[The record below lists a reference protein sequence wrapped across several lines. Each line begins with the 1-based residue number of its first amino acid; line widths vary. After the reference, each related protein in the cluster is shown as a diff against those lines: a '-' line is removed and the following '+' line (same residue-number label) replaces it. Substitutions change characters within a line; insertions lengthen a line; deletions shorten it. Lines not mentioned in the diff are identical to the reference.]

1 MSYIEPTY
9 SYPLV
14 AVSIAVAILASYV
27 SFELA
32 HVAWRQQKQDRIN
45 KWLVMSSM
53 ALGLGIWTMHFI
65 GMFAFKLPI
74 PIYYVGLDTAMSLL
88 IAITACF
95 LGFLT
100 VHDNYHNVW
109 FAILGGL
116 IMGVGIVGMHYT
128 GMHAMRLEA
137 DIHYDTPLVALS
149 GLIAV
154 IISSVALWMITTMK
168 AGTINKTV
176 SKQILVAC
184 IMGLSISSMHYTG
197 MSAVNLTLNDNA
209 LQDIDG
215 LMIKSD
221 FMVAT
226 LAVAAIL
233 LILFPMCLVGY
244 ENRFS
249 ERLMSELG
257 LLRVNEARLRTL
269 IENAPD
275 AFYVHDEKGK
285 LVDVNKVACDQL
297 GYTRAELLSIT
308 IFDIEVNV
316 DEDLLEVIWS
326 SLLSGSGFTIDGI
339 HKRKNGSE
347 FPVEVNITGIM
358 DNGEKYFFALAR
370 DVTETEKLKKHL
382 SKLAMTDE
390 LTDLYNR
397 RAFLSSLN
405 KELTRAERNSQNLS
419 ILMVDID
426 FFKKINDQY
435 GHLGG
440 DMALQH
446 FSKIVK
452 DLMRNEDTVGRFGGE
467 EFAVLLPNTAINEAL
482 NIAERLRKAIE
493 DGFAISEE
501 HRIHFTVSIGVA
513 VLDEKKTVSA
523 VTLLNN
529 ADKALYNAKESGRNC
544 VMSYATL
551 HTHSLV

>member
-14 AVSIAVAILASYV
+14 AVSIAVATLASYV

-32 HVAWRQQKQDRIN
+32 HVAWRQQKHGRIN
-45 KWLVMSSM
+45 KWLVMSSL

-74 PIYYVGLDTAMSLL
+74 PIYYVGLDTALSLM
-88 IAITACF
+88 IAIMACF

-100 VHDNYHNVW
+100 VHNNYHNAW
-109 FAILGGL
+109 FSVLGGL
-116 IMGVGIVGMHYT
+116 IMGVGIVGMHFT
-128 GMHAMRLEA
+128 GMHAMRLGA
-137 DIHYDTPLVALS
+137 DIHYDNFLVTLS
-149 GLIAV
+149 GLIAI
-154 IISSVALWMITTMK
+154 IISSIALWMIATMMVGTT
-168 AGTINKTV
+168 NKTPY
-176 SKQILVAC
+176 KKILVAC

-197 MSAVNLTLNDNA
+197 MFALSLTLNDSA

-215 LMIKSD
+215 LMIKSE

-233 LILFPMCLVGY
+233 LILFPMYLVSY

-249 ERLMSELG
+249 ERLVSELD
-257 LLRVNEARLRTL
+257 LLRINEARLRTL

-285 LVDVNKVACDQL
+285 LVDVNKVAWDQL

-308 IFDIEVNV
+308 IFDVEVNV
-316 DEDLLEVIWS
+316 DQALLEVIWS
-326 SLLSGSGFTIDGI
+326 SLLSGIGHTINGI
-339 HKRKNGSE
+339 HIRKNGSE

-358 DNGEKYFFALAR
+358 DNGERYFFALAR

-390 LTDLYNR
+390 LTELYNR

-405 KELTRAERNSQNLS
+405 KELTRAERNNQNLS
-419 ILMVDID
+419 IFMVDVD
-426 FFKKINDQY
+426 FFKNINDQY
-435 GHLGG
+435 GHHGG
-440 DMALQH
+440 DIALQH
-446 FSKIVK
+446 FAKIVK
-452 DLMRNEDTVGRFGGE
+452 DLMRNEDTIGRFGGE

-482 NIAERLRKAIE
+482 NIAERLRKTIE
-493 DGFAISEE
+493 DSFVTNDE
-501 HRIHFTVSIGVA
+501 RKIHFTVSIGVA
-513 VLDEKKTVSA
+513 MLDEKNVTSA
-523 VTLLNN
+523 TTLLNN
-529 ADKALYNAKESGRNC
+529 ADQALYNAKESGRNR
-544 VMSYATL
+544 VMLYSINAQ
-551 HTHSLV
+551 SI